1 MAVEKRPTA
10 VLANYQ
16 KIEKIGE
23 GTYGVVYKAVY
34 KPENESV
41 ALKKIRLEGEEDG
54 IPSTSLREI
63 SVLRELTHPNIVNL
77 IDVIMDVKK
86 LYLVFE
92 FLYMDLKKY
101 IDDQKSQNSRIDL
114 DLTTSYTFQLLQSL
128 DFCHSRRII
137 HRDLK
142 PQNLLIDKQGIIK
155 LADFGLAR
163 AFNLPMRAYTHE
175 VVTMWYRS
183 PDILLGKQKYGCSVD
198 MWSLGCIFS
207 EMLTNYPLFAGDSE
221 IDQLFKIFHVLGTPT
236 EKSWPGCTE
245 LPDYND
251 KFPIFPAGGIEQ
263 KAKFPISAVAMDLLT
278 QMITYDPVKRISAKQ
293 ALNHPFFEALD
304 KSIFPGSSCP
314 LVPKYDQVAS
324 KAAAIK
330 GLALPRCA
338 TAWH

>member
-1 MAVEKRPTA
+1 MKRPTA
-10 VLANYQ
+10 NLNNYQ

-23 GTYGVVYKAVY
+23 GTYGVVYKAIY
-34 KPENESV
+34 KPDNANV

-63 SVLRELTHPNIVNL
+63 SVLRELTHPNIVKL
-77 IDVIMDVKK
+77 IDVIMDATKI
-86 LYLVFE
+86 YLVFE

-101 IDDQKSQNSRIDL
+101 IDDQKNQGSRIDI
-114 DLTTSYTFQLLQSL
+114 DLTTSYVFQLCQSL
-128 DFCHSRRII
+128 QFCHSRRII

-163 AFNLPMRAYTHE
+163 AFNIPMRAYTHE
-175 VVTMWYRS
+175 VVTMWYRA
-183 PDILLGKQKYGCSVD
+183 PEILLGKQRYGCAVD

-236 EKSWPGCTE
+236 EDNWKGVTH

-251 KFPIFPAGGIEQ
+251 KFPIFKATGIQHRNEFPVS
-263 KAKFPISAVAMDLLT
+263 KAALNFLNEMIIYNPI
-278 QMITYDPVKRISAKQ
+278 KRLSAKD
-293 ALNHPFFEALD
+293 ALNHEFFNKLD
-304 KSIFPGSSCP
+304 KTIFPGSSVRQ
-314 LVPKYDQVAS
+314 VPFYDKERS
-324 KAAAIK
+324 KIA
-330 GLALPRCA
+330 GLQGLPVPGKENWPKA
-338 TAWH
+338 